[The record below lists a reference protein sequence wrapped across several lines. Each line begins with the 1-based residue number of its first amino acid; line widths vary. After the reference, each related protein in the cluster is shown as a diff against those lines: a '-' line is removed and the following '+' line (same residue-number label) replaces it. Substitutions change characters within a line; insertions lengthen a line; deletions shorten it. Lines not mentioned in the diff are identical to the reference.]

1 LEQKDIGNA
10 SEMLRISSGDLM
22 RTKQKLFIE
31 NLCYG
36 KDTRGKTGGKK
47 VSNLLIEG
55 ENDRNPFELGG
66 EDLAHVLICVI
77 CKITECARVE
87 VPLRVS
93 RRLAE
98 NDGTVVIA
106 EVQPSDLA
114 VDAVLSDGA

>member
-1 LEQKDIGNA
+1 
-10 SEMLRISSGDLM
+10 M

-36 KDTRGKTGGKK
+36 KDTRKNRRKK